1 MFKSKTNTFL
11 FYLISSIIFYICING
26 LDLFNTI
33 VAQWYPNITNYLIY
47 DISKINPQK
56 AFDEPFN
63 KFYLIFFDIS
73 FSILLFYFIF
83 IYFFNYFFKDQFEIF
98 HLRII
103 WTIKCV
109 ISLFVVLLYEL
120 NFGLD
125 QNTYFYLSVN
135 NVNTY
140 SDNFGLGSM
149 SIFPNLSSNSN
160 MVNLLRGIN
169 FFTLNSWFSI
179 KIFFAFLFLMTVI
192 NFYKLINI
200 YHGGKKII
208 TLYLLSI
215 LPSFILFTS
224 IVTKDAIILCLTSF
238 IFLVASTFK
247 KKYFVNLLLIITFLV
262 LIFIIRKWM
271 SLFILFAFIAT
282 VSMIYF
288 YKVNLTYRLLIFSTL
303 IILLLIGFEYLN
315 SILLTTETKDLF
327 AVFYRYIMAANYLDG
342 YISYSSALS
351 ENLEDTTCLSC
362 SGSRSLANKSNLFE
376 IIVLYPKMMFLSIF
390 SPFIFDLRKM
400 TYLIP
405 ILENLMVLALFI
417 VSFFNLKKEY
427 FYVYLYLINLI
438 LIFSISYAV
447 INYLNMG
454 NSFRYSLFMRY
465 IIYAFAIGIN
475 INLIESI
482 IIYVYKKTKSLW
494 RPSI

>member
-1 MFKSKTNTFL
+1 MFKSKINTFL
-11 FYLISSIIFYICING
+11 FYLISSIIFYFCING
-26 LDLFNTI
+26 IDLFNAI

-47 DISKINPQK
+47 DISKINPQQ

-63 KFYLIFFDIS
+63 RIYFIFFDIS

-83 IYFFNYFFKDQFEIF
+83 IYFFKYFFKDEFEIF

-103 WTIKCV
+103 WTIKCT
-109 ISLFVVLLYEL
+109 ISLFVILLYEL

-140 SDNFGLGSM
+140 SNNFGLGSM
-149 SIFPNLSSNSN
+149 SVLPNFSSNSN

-179 KIFFAFLFLMTVI
+179 KIFFVFLFLITVI
-192 NFYKLINI
+192 NFYKLICI
-200 YHGGKKII
+200 YNGEKKII
-208 TLYLLSI
+208 AIYLLSI

-238 IFLVASTFK
+238 IFLLASTFK
-247 KKYFVNLLLIITFLV
+247 KKYFVNLLLIITCLA

-271 SLFILFAFIAT
+271 SLFIIFAFIAT
-282 VSMIYF
+282 ISMIYF
-288 YKVNLTYRLLIFSTL
+288 YKVNLKYRFIIFSTI

-315 SILLTTETKDLF
+315 SILITTETKDLF
-327 AVFYRYIMAANYLDG
+327 AVFYRYIMAASYVDS
-342 YISYSSALS
+342 YITYYSALG
-351 ENLEDTTCLSC
+351 ENLEDTTCLTC
-362 SGSRSLANKSNLFE
+362 TGSRSLLNKSNLFE
-376 IIVLYPKMMFLSIF
+376 LIILYPKMMFFSIF
-390 SPFIFDLRKM
+390 SPFIFDLRQM
-400 TYLIP
+400 TYLVP
-405 ILENLMVLALFI
+405 ILENLTVLTLFI
-417 VSFFNLKKEY
+417 VSFFNLKKEH

-475 INLIESI
+475 INFIESI